1 MNAKVLLSAL
11 IVGLFTATAA
21 QAFQPQVVEPP
32 VVDPTWDK
40 PAKVEPIL
48 EPCYRAELVHGK
60 WDSWGKSGDRH
71 QGQHQSK
78 TVEID
83 GKTYKL
89 KGLELICIEPA
100 APAPATPA
108 CVPTKWNNYCDKP

>member
-11 IVGLFTATAA
+11 IVGLFAA
-21 QAFQPQVVEPP
+21 SAAVAGDKSAPAPVE
-32 VVDPTWDK
+32 PTWDK
-40 PAKVEPIL
+40 PVKVEPIL
-48 EPCYRAELVHGK
+48 EPCYKAELVHGQ
-60 WDSWGKSGDRH
+60 WDSWGKSANKH
-71 QGQHQSK
+71 PNKSK